1 MKLNNK
7 VAVVTGAGRGIG
19 LAIAQRLLND
29 GASVVLTDINSSV
42 LDDAIRTIRRDNPS
56 ARCLAITVDVTSRPS
71 IDEMVKTVVENFG
84 SLDILVSNAGTWKEL
99 TPGPFWEISSAEW
112 QRTFQINTEGA
123 FNCAAAVSPQMV
135 KQNSGRIIFIGSTAV
150 GEALAN
156 ITHYVSSKAALI
168 GLMRCAARQLGQHYI
183 TVNMVH
189 PGQTDTGAFSRDR
202 LETRAK
208 TKFITDVMTPND
220 LTGIVAFLA
229 SEESKFITAQQIYV
243 DGGGVLA

>member
-1 MKLNNK
+1 MRFTNK

-19 LAIAQRLLND
+19 LAIAQRLLD
-29 GASVVLTDINSSV
+29 EGASVVITDINSSI
-42 LDDAIRTIRRDNPS
+42 LAEALQTIRRDNPS
-56 ARCLAITVDVTSRPS
+56 ARCIAMKVDVTSRPS
-71 IDEMVKTVVENFG
+71 VEEMVAQVVQQLG

-99 TPGPFWEISSAEW
+99 TAGPFWEITSAEW

-123 FNCAAAVSPQMV
+123 FNCAAAVSAQMI
-135 KQNSGRIIFIGSTAV
+135 KQNAGRIIFIGSTAIS
-150 GEALAN
+150 EALAQ
-156 ITHYVSSKAALI
+156 ITHYASSKAALI
-168 GLMRCAARQLGQHYI
+168 GLMRCAAKQLGQHYV

-189 PGQTDTGAFSRDR
+189 PGQTDTGAFSRER
-202 LETRAK
+202 LEARAK
-208 TKFITDVMTPND
+208 TKFITDVMKPQD